1 MRIGYVDSTKG
12 ISLCPMT
19 RSPLQFRS
27 IARNAGISESLF
39 PTILPTTPSS
49 HAQPAAGEAAQP
61 FAVVARPAE
70 GFSGPATN
78 AANYFALIR
87 AR

>member
-1 MRIGYVDSTKG
+1 MPDDQIPVTV
-12 ISLCPMT
+12 SLNCKKCGNLEVTFPDDP
-19 RSPLQFRS
+19 SD
-27 IARNAGISESLF
+27 NAIITVVAGG
-39 PTILPTTPSS
+39 
-49 HAQPAAGEAAQP
+49 GEAAQP

-78 AANYFALIR
+78 AANYFASISR